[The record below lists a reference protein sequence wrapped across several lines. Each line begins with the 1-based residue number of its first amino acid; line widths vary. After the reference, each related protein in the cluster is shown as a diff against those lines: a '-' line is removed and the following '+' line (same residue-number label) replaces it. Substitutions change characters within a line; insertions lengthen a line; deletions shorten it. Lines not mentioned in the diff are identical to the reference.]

1 MEYIK
6 RRLFLTG
13 SIGCGKSTAI
23 SRALGSRLYRCG
35 GFLTRRRTEGG
46 RKYFCLEKPDGSAA
60 ETFLDAS
67 GGSPT
72 VKPQVFSGFGLSL
85 LGGDAVILDE
95 IGGLELLSPEFSGAL
110 YRLLESDVP
119 IIGVLKSPESA
130 ETMVKALGMYREFLP
145 AAERLRAFLL
155 SDRNTLLYQCGQY
168 DENALLLAQRWVGKY
183 LND

>member
-60 ETFLDAS
+60 ETFLDVS

-110 YRLLESDVP
+110 YRLLE
-119 IIGVLKSPESA
+119 SPESA

>member
-1 MEYIK
+1 M
-6 RRLFLTG
+6 
-13 SIGCGKSTAI
+13 
-23 SRALGSRLYRCG
+23 
-35 GFLTRRRTEGG
+35 
-46 RKYFCLEKPDGSAA
+46 
-60 ETFLDAS
+60 
-67 GGSPT
+67 
-72 VKPQVFSGFGLSL
+72 
-85 LGGDAVILDE
+85 ILDE

>member
-1 MEYIK
+1 MEKAQPFPGLLAAGFIAAAAFSQGAGLRAAENTSALK
-6 RRLFLTG
+6 SPTARR
-13 SIGCGKSTAI
+13 
-23 SRALGSRLYRCG
+23 
-35 GFLTRRRTEGG
+35 
-46 RKYFCLEKPDGSAA
+46 A
-60 ETFLDAS
+60 ETFLDVS

-130 ETMVKALGMYREFLP
+130 ETMVKAQGMYREFLP